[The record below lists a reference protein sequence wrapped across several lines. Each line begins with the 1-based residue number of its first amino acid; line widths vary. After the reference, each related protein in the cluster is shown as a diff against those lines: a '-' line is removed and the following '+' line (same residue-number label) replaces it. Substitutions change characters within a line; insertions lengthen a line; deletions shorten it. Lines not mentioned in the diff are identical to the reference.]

1 MFSFNLF
8 SFNIFAENIED
19 LLITL
24 DDSEDE
30 LVNDVLGMDDGTDK
44 DE

>member
-1 MFSFNLF
+1 MEIVFQ
-8 SFNIFAENIED
+8 ENKED

-44 DE
+44 DELFKG